1 MGSGES
7 SLPGASRGHLNPS
20 ALAPVDRLAPP
31 PDLTEALVHLWI
43 PEWDLPPG
51 QVLTQ
56 AVLTYPVVNLV
67 VQPGAPEGDVALHGP
82 RTTVSHRALAGRGW
96 AVGALLR
103 PAAVPALLAAVPGG
117 AVAPAL
123 VDASAR
129 LDEPD
134 LLAEVAAAMRP
145 DVPARH
151 QRAVDVVA
159 RWLRARL
166 AAAGAPDPDGRL
178 ANALLDVV
186 AGGGDSAELPR
197 RVDEVAARLG
207 LSVRTVQRLSLAHT
221 GLTPAALL
229 RRRRLQDA
237 ADRLRRD
244 PGLDLARLAQETGYA
259 DHAHLTRDFRA
270 VLGVT
275 PSDVRAGVPTSAGAS
290 GQASGQDRPAGPLEG
305 R

>member
-1 MGSGES
+1 MRQTYDPAVESVGGTAPGE
-7 SLPGASRGHLNPS
+7 SRGHLNPS
-20 ALAPVDRLAPP
+20 ALAPVARLAPP
-31 PDLTEALVHLWI
+31 PDLAAALVHVWI

-56 AVLTYPVVNLV
+56 AVLTFPVVNLV

-82 RTTVSHRALAGRGW
+82 HTTVSQRELCGRGW

-117 AVAPAL
+117 AQAPAL
-123 VDASAR
+123 VDGSAR
-129 LDEPD
+129 LDEPE
-134 LLAEVAAAMRP
+134 LLAEVAAAMRS

-151 QRAVDVVA
+151 QHALDVVA
-159 RWLRARL
+159 GWLRERL
-166 AAAGAPDPDGRL
+166 AAVGAPHADGLL
-178 ANALLDVV
+178 ANALLDVI
-186 AGGGDSAELPR
+186 GGHGDGVPLR

-207 LSVRTVQRLSLAHT
+207 VSVRTAQRLSLAHT

-244 PGLDLARLAQETGYA
+244 PALDLARLAHETGYA
-259 DHAHLTRDFRA
+259 DHAHLTRDFRT
-270 VLGVT
+270 VLGLT
-275 PSDVRAGVPTSAGAS
+275 PSDFRAGRVP
-290 GQASGQDRPAGPLEG
+290 GPPPTT
-305 R
+305 

>member
-1 MGSGES
+1 MRQTYDPAIRSAGEAA
-7 SLPGASRGHLNPS
+7 PGESRGHLNPS
-20 ALAPVDRLAPP
+20 ARAPVARLAPP
-31 PDLTEALVHLWI
+31 PHLADAIVHVWI

-67 VQPGAPEGDVALHGP
+67 VQPGAPEGEVALHGP
-82 RTTVSHRALAGRGW
+82 RTTVSHRELSGCGW

-117 AVAPAL
+117 GPAPAL

-129 LDEPD
+129 LEEPE

-145 DVPARH
+145 HGPERH
-151 QRAVDVVA
+151 QRALDVVTGWV
-159 RWLRARL
+159 RRRL
-166 AAAGAPDPDGRL
+166 AAAGAPDADGLL

-186 AGGGDSAELPR
+186 AGDGMEFPR
-197 RVDEVAARLG
+197 RVGEVAARLG
-207 LSVRTVQRLSLAHT
+207 VSVRTVQRLSLAHT
-221 GLTPAALL
+221 GFTPAALL

-244 PGLDLARLAQETGYA
+244 PGLDLARLAHETGYA

-270 VLGVT
+270 VLGLT
-275 PSDVRAGVPTSAGAS
+275 PSDFRAGLPTS
-290 GQASGQDRPAGPLEG
+290 
-305 R
+305 

>member
-1 MGSGES
+1 MAGQGTVPGE
-7 SLPGASRGHLNPS
+7 SRGHLNPS
-20 ALAPVDRLAPP
+20 ALAPVARLAPP
-31 PDLTEALVHLWI
+31 PDLADALVHVWI
-43 PEWDLPPG
+43 PEWDLPAG

-82 RTTVSHRALAGRGW
+82 RTAVSHRDLSGRGW

-117 AVAPAL
+117 GDAAAL

-129 LDEPD
+129 LEQPR
-134 LLAEVAAAMRP
+134 LLAEVAAAMRL
-145 DVPARH
+145 DGPARH
-151 QRAVDVVA
+151 QHALGAVCA
-159 RWLRARL
+159 WLRERL
-166 AAAGAPDPDGRL
+166 ADAGAPDADGLL

-186 AGGGDSAELPR
+186 ASSEDGEPPR

-207 LSVRTVQRLSLAHT
+207 VSVRTAQRLSLAHT
-221 GLTPAALL
+221 GFTPTALL
-229 RRRRLQDA
+229 RRRRLQHA

-244 PGLDLARLAQETGYA
+244 PTLDLAGLAHDTGYA

-270 VLGVT
+270 VLGLT
-275 PSDVRAGVPTSAGAS
+275 PSDFRAGAPVPPIPS
-290 GQASGQDRPAGPLEG
+290 G
-305 R
+305 